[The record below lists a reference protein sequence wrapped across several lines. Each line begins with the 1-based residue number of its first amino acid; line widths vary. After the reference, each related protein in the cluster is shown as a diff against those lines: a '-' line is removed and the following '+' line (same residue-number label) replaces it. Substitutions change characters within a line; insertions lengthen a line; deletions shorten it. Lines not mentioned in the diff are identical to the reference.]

1 MHPHPSIVRAPS
13 IKTDV
18 LLWLSHTGRKSR
30 IDPDVRTRN
39 YLLKW
44 VQLSL
49 SNLAT
54 MRNDKS
60 ANYL

>member
-30 IDPDVRTRN
+30 IDPDVRTPQ
-39 YLLKW
+39 KW